1 MARGIEVKV
10 TANTKAAR
18 NALQDLDAEVQ
29 KMQKKAAA
37 RNKQQEKDGSG
48 LGGLGGSISGSLGLE
63 KYIAQLEKIPIAGK
77 AARGALEGVKGV
89 ISGLNAGLLA
99 GVAAVKGF
107 YDGMADWVKIG
118 QKASDAGNKINVS
131 LSTLAKNLGS
141 NVSTDG
147 LTQDLQW
154 LAAEGVG
161 NLDQLTSAARTLM
174 VAFEGNQGIVKSLLP
189 VFDDMAAATSLTA
202 DQLAQMTAR
211 VGAAGKIETE
221 VLNML
226 RDRGIPVY
234 KMLGEVMGV
243 SGDEALELARNG
255 KAGLGEW
262 LDMVQKMHESFKGL
276 SAELS
281 SNTLEGAKATYD
293 AAKSLAF
300 KGAADAAS
308 AQEMARL
315 NTKSAQLKIDAF
327 DMELQTQLL
336 AAGSVV
342 GKVQGVIA
350 DVGELWEDK
359 WALASK
365 ALAGAISLFSDM
377 GEQIGQNLVAA
388 AADFRQIPNFA
399 GASSKAIG
407 EYLAKASNLYKQM
420 EGTLNAGTDM
430 EEKTAN
436 KFKAAME
443 RIKKNIELAEE
454 ASNEALKAETKAAA
468 EKKAAEEAAAAAAKE
483 KEEADKAAAKQAEKE
498 RIEREKNEAAI
509 KKERIERLK
518 AIEEYSK
525 TIEKEAAREQ
535 ADAAVDA
542 GDVDA
547 LEKAADAMAQAA
559 GALNMTDAELM
570 LEQLVEKIKNAPETV
585 TNQDLETHRELAALL
600 DEVQKLNEA
609 AVKQRAEN
617 AERAAKEAENR
628 EKDRK
633 ELVDALADS
642 LEEAQKEAREKA
654 ENQKEAL
661 DPEDISTA
669 AELYQQ
675 ELLDSGLSI
684 REARKL
690 FEQWVQQ
697 QMEAAQD
704 NLINGFNYTDA
715 SGHTERIAADPENL
729 KAMRELVKETH
740 SGTLAEK
747 KAAREQITT
756 MQEANKLAKEQIK
769 ILGKLKFEA
778 KAL

>member
-18 NALQDLDAEVQ
+18 TALKDLDAEVQ
-29 KMQKKAAA
+29 KMQKRAAS
-37 RNKQQEKDGSG
+37 RNKKQEQEDSG
-48 LGGLGGSISGSLGLE
+48 LGGLGGSISGALGLD
-63 KYIAQLEKIPIAGK
+63 KYTKALEKIPGIGK
-77 AARGALEGVKGV
+77 AAQGALNGVKDV
-89 ISGLNAGLLA
+89 MSGLNVGLMA
-99 GVAAVKGF
+99 GVAAVKKL
-107 YDGMADWVKIG
+107 YDGFAEWVKIG
-118 QKASDAGNKINVS
+118 QKASDEGNKINVS

-141 NVSTDG
+141 NVSTEG

-161 NLDQLTSAARTLM
+161 NLDQLTAAARTLM

-189 VFDDMAAATSLTA
+189 VFDDMAAATSLTT

-262 LDMVQKMHESFKGL
+262 LDMVQKVHESYKGL

-281 SNTLEGAKATYD
+281 SNTLEGAKATYE

-327 DMELQTQLL
+327 DMELQAQLR
-336 AAGSVV
+336 AAGEVV
-342 GKVQGVIA
+342 GKVQGVVSDIE
-350 DVGELWEDK
+350 ELWEDK

-377 GEQIGQNLVAA
+377 GEQVGQQLVAA

-399 GASSKAIG
+399 GASSKEIG

-430 EEKTAN
+430 EEDTAN
-436 KFKAAME
+436 KFKVAME

-454 ASNEALKAETKAAA
+454 ASNETLKAETKAAA

-498 RIEREKNEAAI
+498 RIEREKNEEAI
-509 KKERIERLK
+509 KRERIERLK
-518 AIEEYSK
+518 AVEEYSK
-525 TIEKEAAREQ
+525 TLEKEAAREQ

-559 GALNMTDAELM
+559 GALNMTDAELT
-570 LEQLVEKIKNAPETV
+570 LEQLAEKIKNAPETV
-585 TNQDLETHRELAALL
+585 TEQDIETHRELAALL
-600 DEVQKLNEA
+600 EEVQKLNEA
-609 AVKQRAEN
+609 AVKQRDEN
-617 AERAAKEAENR
+617 AERAAEEAESR
-628 EKDRK
+628 EKERE
-633 ELVDALADS
+633 ELVDALAAS

-697 QMEAAQD
+697 QMDAAQD
-704 NLINGFNYTDA
+704 KLINGFNYTDA
-715 SGHTERIAADPENL
+715 SGHAERIAADPENL

-769 ILGKLKFEA
+769 ILGRLKFEA

>member
-10 TANTKAAR
+10 NANTKAAR
-18 NALQDLDAEVQ
+18 NALKDLDAEVQ
-29 KMQKKAAA
+29 KMQKKAAS
-37 RNKQQEKDGSG
+37 RNKQQEQDGSG
-48 LGGLGGSISGSLGLE
+48 LGGLGGSISGALGLD
-63 KYIAQLEKIPIAGK
+63 KYTKALEKIPGLGK
-77 AARGALEGVKGV
+77 AAQGALNGVKGV
-89 ISGLNAGLLA
+89 MSGLNVGLLA
-99 GVAAVKGF
+99 GAGAVKKL
-107 YDGMADWVKIG
+107 YDGLADWVKIG
-118 QKASDAGNKINVS
+118 QKASDEGNKINVS

-141 NVSTDG
+141 NVSTEG

-161 NLDQLTSAARTLM
+161 NLDQLTAAARTLM

-189 VFDDMAAATSLTA
+189 VFDDMAAATSLTT

-243 SGDEALELARNG
+243 SGDEALELTRKG

-262 LDMVQKMHESFKGL
+262 LDMVQKMHESYKGL

-281 SNTLEGAKATYD
+281 SNTLEGAKATYE

-327 DMELQTQLL
+327 DMELQAQLR
-336 AAGSVV
+336 AAGAVV
-342 GKVQGVIA
+342 GKVQGVVA
-350 DVGELWEDK
+350 DIEEMWEDK
-359 WALASK
+359 WVLASK
-365 ALAGAISLFSDM
+365 ALAGAISLFSDL
-377 GEQIGQNLVAA
+377 GEQVGQQLVAA

-399 GASSKAIG
+399 GASSKEIG

-430 EEKTAN
+430 EEDTAN
-436 KFKAAME
+436 KFKVAME

-468 EKKAAEEAAAAAAKE
+468 DKKAAEEAAAAAAKE

-509 KKERIERLK
+509 KRERIERLK
-518 AIEEYSK
+518 AVEEYSK
-525 TIEKEAAREQ
+525 TLEREAAREQ

-559 GALNMTDAELM
+559 GALNLTDAELT
-570 LEQLVEKIKNAPETV
+570 LEQLAEKIKNAPETV
-585 TNQDLETHRELAALL
+585 TEQDIETHRELTALL
-600 DEVQKLNEA
+600 EEVQKLNEA
-609 AVKQRAEN
+609 AVKQRDEN
-617 AERAAKEAENR
+617 AERAAEEAESR
-628 EKDRK
+628 EKERE
-633 ELVDALADS
+633 ELVSALAAS
-642 LEEAQKEAREKA
+642 LEEAQQEAREKA

-697 QMEAAQD
+697 QMDAAQD
-704 NLINGFNYTDA
+704 KLINGFNYTDA
-715 SGHTERIAADPENL
+715 SGHAERIAADPENL

>member
-18 NALQDLDAEVQ
+18 TALQDLDAEVQ
-29 KMQKKAAA
+29 KMQKRAAS
-37 RNKQQEKDGSG
+37 RNKQAAGQDSSG
-48 LGGLGGSISGSLGLE
+48 GGLLGDLSGKGAAALNEQLG
-63 KYIAQLEKIPIAGK
+63 KIPVVGGMAQK
-77 AARGALEGVKGV
+77 AMEGLKGAF
-89 ISGLNAGLLA
+89 SGMGAALA
-99 GVAAVKGF
+99 GGVALVGKLAG
-107 YDGMADWVKIG
+107 GLADWVKIG
-118 QKASDAGNKINVS
+118 QKASDEASKINVS
-131 LSTLAKNLGS
+131 LSALAKNLGS
-141 NVSTDG
+141 NVSTEG
-147 LTQDLQW
+147 LTQSIQW

-161 NLDQLTSAARTLM
+161 NLDQLTAAARTLM
-174 VAFEGNQGIVKSLLP
+174 VAFEGNQGIVKNLLP

-243 SGDEALELARNG
+243 SGEEALELARNG

-281 SNTLEGAKATYD
+281 TNTLEGAKATYE

-315 NTKSAQLKIDAF
+315 NAKSAQFKIDAF
-327 DMELQTQLL
+327 DMELQTELS
-336 AAGSVV
+336 AAGEIV
-342 GKVQGVIA
+342 GKVQGIVNEI
-350 DVGELWEDK
+350 GELWEDK
-359 WALASK
+359 WGLATR
-365 ALAGAISLFSDM
+365 ALAGLMGAFSDT
-377 GEQIGQNLVAA
+377 GEEVGKQLIAA
-388 AADFRQIPNFA
+388 AADFRQVPHFA
-399 GASSKAIG
+399 GMSSKQIG
-407 EYLAKASNLYKQM
+407 EYLTAAQDLYKKM
-420 EGTLNAGTDM
+420 EGSLNAGMDM
-430 EEKTAN
+430 EEDTAAQFKTS
-436 KFKAAME
+436 ME
-443 RIKKNIELAEE
+443 RLKKNLELAETASDE
-454 ASNEALKAETKAAA
+454 AMKAEAKAAADKKAAA
-468 EKKAAEEAAAAAAKE
+468 EEAAAAAKE
-483 KEEADKAAAKQAEKE
+483 KEEADKAAAQQAEKE

-509 KKERIERLK
+509 KRERIERLK
-518 AIEEYSK
+518 AVEDYSK
-525 TIEKEAAREQ
+525 TLEKEAAREQ

-559 GALNMTDAELM
+559 GALNMTDAELT
-570 LEQLVEKIKNAPETV
+570 LEQLAEKIKNAPETV
-585 TNQDLETHRELAALL
+585 TEQDIETHRELTALL
-600 DEVQKLNEA
+600 EEVQKLNEA
-609 AVKQRAEN
+609 AVKQREEN
-617 AERAAKEAENR
+617 AEKAAEEADRRVKER
-628 EKDRK
+628 E

-642 LEEAQKEAREKA
+642 LEEAQKEVREKA

-661 DPEDISTA
+661 DPEEISTA

-684 REARKL
+684 KEARKL

-704 NLINGFNYTDA
+704 SLINGFNYTDA

>member
-18 NALQDLDAEVQ
+18 TALQDLDAEVQ
-29 KMQKKAAA
+29 KMQQKAAA
-37 RNKQQEKDGSG
+37 RNKKTAGQDSSG
-48 LGGLGGSISGSLGLE
+48 GGLLGD
-63 KYIAQLEKIPIAGK
+63 IAGK
-77 AARGALEGVKGV
+77 GAAALNEQLGKIPVVGGMAQKAMEGLKGAF
-89 ISGLNAGLLA
+89 SGMGAALA
-99 GVAAVKGF
+99 GGVALVGKLAG
-107 YDGMADWVKIG
+107 GLADWVKIG
-118 QKASDAGNKINVS
+118 QKASDEASKINVS
-131 LSTLAKNLGS
+131 LSALAKNLGS
-141 NVSTDG
+141 NVSTEG

-161 NLDQLTSAARTLM
+161 NLDQLTAAARTLM

-189 VFDDMAAATSLTA
+189 VFDDMAAATSLTT

-234 KMLGEVMGV
+234 KLLGEVMGV

-262 LDMVQKMHESFKGL
+262 LDMVQKMHESYKGL

-281 SNTLEGAKATYD
+281 TNTLEGAKATYE

-315 NTKSAQLKIDAF
+315 NAKSAQFKIDAF
-327 DMELQTQLL
+327 DMELQTELR
-336 AAGSVV
+336 AAGEIV
-342 GKVQGVIA
+342 GKVQGVVNEI
-350 DVGELWEDK
+350 GELWDDK
-359 WALASK
+359 WGLASR
-365 ALAGAISLFSDM
+365 ALAGLMGAFSDT
-377 GEQIGQNLVAA
+377 GEAIGRELVAA

-399 GASSKAIG
+399 GSSSKEIG

-430 EEKTAN
+430 EEDTAN
-436 KFKAAME
+436 KFKVAME

-483 KEEADKAAAKQAEKE
+483 KEESDKAAAKQAEKE

-509 KKERIERLK
+509 KRERIERLK
-518 AIEEYSK
+518 AVEEYSK
-525 TIEKEAAREQ
+525 TLEKEAAREQ

-559 GALNMTDAELM
+559 GALNMTDAELT
-570 LEQLVEKIKNAPETV
+570 LEQLAEKIKNAPETV
-585 TNQDLETHRELAALL
+585 TEQDLETHRELAALL
-600 DEVQKLNEA
+600 EEVQKLNEA
-609 AVKQRAEN
+609 AVKQREEN
-617 AERAAKEAENR
+617 AERAAEEADMRVKAR
-628 EKDRK
+628 E

-661 DPEDISTA
+661 DPEEISTA

-697 QMEAAQD
+697 QMDAAQD
-704 NLINGFNYTDA
+704 KLINGFNYTDA

>member
-1 MARGIEVKV
+1 MARGIELKV

-18 NALQDLDAEVQ
+18 TALQDLDAEVQ
-29 KMQKKAAA
+29 KMQQKAAA
-37 RNKQQEKDGSG
+37 RNKQAAGQDSSGGGLLGDLSGKGAAALNEQLGKIPVVGNLAQKALGGLRGSVSG
-48 LGGLGGSISGSLGLE
+48 LGASL
-63 KYIAQLEKIPIAGK
+63 AAGVTLVAK
-77 AARGALEGVKGV
+77 
-89 ISGLNAGLLA
+89 LA
-99 GVAAVKGF
+99 GGL
-107 YDGMADWVKIG
+107 ADWVKIG
-118 QKASDAGNKINVS
+118 QKASDEASKINVS
-131 LSTLAKNLGS
+131 LSALAKNLGS
-141 NVSTDG
+141 NVSTEG

-161 NLDQLTSAARTLM
+161 NLDQLTAAARTLM
-174 VAFEGNQGIVKSLLP
+174 VAFEGNQGIVKNLLP

-234 KMLGEVMGV
+234 KLLGEVMGV

-281 SNTLEGAKATYD
+281 TNTLEGAKATYE

-315 NTKSAQLKIDAF
+315 NAKSAQFKIDAF
-327 DMELQTQLL
+327 DMELQTELR
-336 AAGSVV
+336 AAGEIV
-342 GKVQGVIA
+342 GKVQGMYN
-350 DVGELWEDK
+350 DVKELLDDR
-359 WALASK
+359 WALASR
-365 ALAGAISLFSDM
+365 ALAGLMGAFSDT
-377 GEQIGQNLVAA
+377 GEAIGRELVAA

-399 GASSKAIG
+399 GSSSKAIG

-430 EEKTAN
+430 EEDTAN
-436 KFKAAME
+436 KFKVAME

-468 EKKAAEEAAAAAAKE
+468 EKKAAEEAAATAAKE
-483 KEEADKAAAKQAEKE
+483 KEEADKAAAQQAEKE

-509 KKERIERLK
+509 KRERIERLK
-518 AIEEYSK
+518 AVEEYSK
-525 TIEKEAAREQ
+525 TLEKEAAREQ

-559 GALNMTDAELM
+559 GALNLTDAELT
-570 LEQLVEKIKNAPETV
+570 LEQLAEKIKNAPETV
-585 TNQDLETHRELAALL
+585 TEQDIETHRELSALL
-600 DEVQKLNEA
+600 EEVQKLNEA
-609 AVKQRAEN
+609 AVKQREEN
-617 AERAAKEAENR
+617 AEKAAEEADRRIKER
-628 EKDRK
+628 D
-633 ELVDALADS
+633 ELVEALADS

-661 DPEDISTA
+661 DPEEISTA

-697 QMEAAQD
+697 QMDAAQD
-704 NLINGFNYTDA
+704 KLINGFNYTDA
-715 SGHTERIAADPENL
+715 SGHTERITADPENL

>member
-10 TANTKAAR
+10 TANTKAALT
-18 NALQDLDAEVQ
+18 ALKDLEAEVQ
-29 KMQKKAAA
+29 KMQQKAAA
-37 RNKQQEKDGSG
+37 RNKNTSGQDSSGGGLLGGISGKGAEALNEQLGKIPVVGGMAKKAMEGLKGAFSG
-48 LGGLGGSISGSLGLE
+48 LG
-63 KYIAQLEKIPIAGK
+63 
-77 AARGALEGVKGV
+77 AA
-89 ISGLNAGLLA
+89 LA
-99 GVAAVKGF
+99 GGVALVGRLAG
-107 YDGMADWVKIG
+107 GLADWVKIG
-118 QKASDAGNKINVS
+118 QEASDEASKINVS
-131 LSTLAKNLGS
+131 LSALAKNLGS
-141 NVSTDG
+141 TASTEG

-161 NLDQLTSAARTLM
+161 NLDQLTAAARTLM

-234 KMLGEVMGV
+234 KLLGEVMGV
-243 SGDEALELARNG
+243 SGEEALELARNG

-281 SNTLEGAKATYD
+281 TNTLEGAKATYE

-315 NTKSAQLKIDAF
+315 NAKSAQFKIDAF
-327 DMELQTQLL
+327 DMELQTELR
-336 AAGSVV
+336 AAGEVV
-342 GKVQGVIA
+342 GKVQGVVNEIA
-350 DVGELWEDK
+350 ELWEDK
-359 WALASK
+359 WALATR
-365 ALAGAISLFSDM
+365 ALAGLMGAFSDT
-377 GEQIGQNLVAA
+377 GEEVGKQLIAA

-399 GASSKAIG
+399 GASSKDIG
-407 EYLAKASNLYKQM
+407 EYLAKASHLYKQM

-430 EEKTAN
+430 EEDTSN
-436 KFKAAME
+436 KFKVAME

-483 KEEADKAAAKQAEKE
+483 KEEADKAAAQQAEKE

-509 KKERIERLK
+509 KRERIERLK
-518 AIEEYSK
+518 AVEEYSK
-525 TIEKEAAREQ
+525 TLEKEAAREQ

-547 LEKAADAMAQAA
+547 LEKAAEAMAKAA
-559 GALNMTDAELM
+559 GALNLADAELT
-570 LEQLVEKIKNAPETV
+570 LEQLAEKIKNAPETV
-585 TNQDLETHRELAALL
+585 TEQDLETHRELAALL
-600 DEVQKLNEA
+600 EEVQKLNEA
-609 AVKQRAEN
+609 AIKQQDEN
-617 AERAAKEAENR
+617 AEKAAEEADRRVKER
-628 EKDRK
+628 D
-633 ELVDALADS
+633 ELVAALADS

-661 DPEDISTA
+661 DPEEISTA

-697 QMEAAQD
+697 QMDAAQD
-704 NLINGFNYTDA
+704 KLINGFNYTDS

>member
-18 NALQDLDAEVQ
+18 TALQDLDAEVQ
-29 KMQKKAAA
+29 KMQQKAAA
-37 RNKQQEKDGSG
+37 RNKKTAGQDDSDGGMLWGLAAKGADALSAKLQKIPVVGDMAQKALDVLKGVVSG
-48 LGGLGGSISGSLGLE
+48 LSVALSGGLTL
-63 KYIAQLEKIPIAGK
+63 
-77 AARGALEGVKGV
+77 V
-89 ISGLNAGLLA
+89 NNLA
-99 GVAAVKGF
+99 GGL
-107 YDGMADWVKIG
+107 ADWVKIG
-118 QKASDAGNKINVS
+118 QKASDEASKINVS
-131 LSTLAKNLGS
+131 LSALAKNLGS
-141 NVSTDG
+141 TASTEG
-147 LTQDLQW
+147 LTQSIQW

-161 NLDQLTSAARTLM
+161 NLDQLTAAARTLM
-174 VAFEGNQGIVKSLLP
+174 VAFEGNQGIVKNLLP

-234 KMLGEVMGV
+234 KLLGEVMGV
-243 SGDEALELARNG
+243 SGEEALELARNG

-281 SNTLEGAKATYD
+281 TNTLEGAKATYE

-308 AQEMARL
+308 AQETARL
-315 NTKSAQLKIDAF
+315 NAKSAQFKIDAF
-327 DMELQTQLL
+327 DMELQTELR
-336 AAGSVV
+336 AAGEIV
-342 GKVQGVIA
+342 GKVQGIVNEI
-350 DVGELWEDK
+350 GELWEDK
-359 WALASK
+359 WSLASR
-365 ALAGAISLFSDM
+365 ALAGLMGAFSDT
-377 GEQIGQNLVAA
+377 GEAIGRELVAA

-399 GASSKAIG
+399 GASSKEIG

-430 EEKTAN
+430 EEDTAN
-436 KFKAAME
+436 KFKVAME

-468 EKKAAEEAAAAAAKE
+468 EKKAAEEAAATAAKE
-483 KEEADKAAAKQAEKE
+483 KEEADKAAAQQAEKE

-509 KKERIERLK
+509 KRERIERLK
-518 AIEEYSK
+518 AVEEYSK
-525 TIEKEAAREQ
+525 TLEKDAAREQ

-559 GALNMTDAELM
+559 GALNLTDAELT
-570 LEQLVEKIKNAPETV
+570 LEQLAEKIKNAPESV
-585 TNQDLETHRELAALL
+585 TEQDIETHRELTALL
-600 DEVQKLNEA
+600 EEVQKLNEA
-609 AVKQRAEN
+609 AVKQREEN
-617 AERAAKEAENR
+617 AEKAAEEADRRVKER
-628 EKDRK
+628 D

-661 DPEDISTA
+661 DPEEISTA

-697 QMEAAQD
+697 QMDAAQD
-704 NLINGFNYTDA
+704 KLINGFNYTDA